1 MKVIMIT
8 IVMTFVLKHSQNLIK
23 QHLHGL

>member
-8 IVMTFVLKHSQNLIK
+8 IVMTFVLKHSQNLKK
-23 QHLHGL
+23 QHLRGL